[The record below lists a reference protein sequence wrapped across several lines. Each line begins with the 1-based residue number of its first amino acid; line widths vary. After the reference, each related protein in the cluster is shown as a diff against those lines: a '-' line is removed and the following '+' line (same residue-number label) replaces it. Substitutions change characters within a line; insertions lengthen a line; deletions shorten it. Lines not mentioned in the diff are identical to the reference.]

1 LAVSEQAG
9 AAELAPA
16 PRVERRPLRPLL
28 VAAAFVA
35 PTIVLLVLV
44 AGFPLV
50 YNVWNSFRH
59 VVLTEPGTEQFVGF
73 ANYWTA
79 LKSPDFH
86 AQFVRTALFTIVS
99 VAIEMVIGM
108 TLALV
113 MHQSFRGR
121 GLVRA
126 AVLVPWA
133 VPTVVSGMLWKTM
146 FDPSSGFVNY
156 GLTLLH
162 LPGGGTTWLSG
173 VWTSWAAI
181 LIADAWKNTP
191 FIAILLLA
199 GLQIIP
205 DDLYEQARIDGA
217 GAVRRFLYVTLPMLK
232 PAILVALI
240 FRTLQSF
247 LIFDI
252 IYVMTSGGPGAA
264 TESLGF
270 INVRAFREALDFGYG
285 GAISVI
291 LILLSVVIAVI
302 YQRVLR
308 PST

>member
-1 LAVSEQAG
+1 
-9 AAELAPA
+9 APPPP
-16 PRVERRPLRPLL
+16 PRVDRRPLRPRL

-35 PTIVLLVLV
+35 PVILLLVLV

-50 YNVWNSFRH
+50 YNVYNSFQH
-59 VVLTEPGTEQFVGF
+59 VVLTEPGTQHFVGF
-73 ANYWTA
+73 QNYWTA
-79 LKSPDFH
+79 LTSPDFH
-86 AQFVRTALFTIVS
+86 AQFVRTLLFTVVS
-99 VAIEMVIGM
+99 VAFEMVIGVM
-108 TLALV
+108 LALV

-146 FDPSSGFVNY
+146 FDPTSGFVNY

-162 LPGGGTTWLSG
+162 LPGGGTTWLNG
-173 VWTSWAAI
+173 IWTSWAAI

-205 DDLYEQARIDGA
+205 DDLYEQGRIDGA
-217 GAVRRFLYVTLPMLK
+217 GTVRRFFYVTLPLLK

-252 IYVMTSGGPGAA
+252 IYVMTNGGPGAA

-270 INVRAFREALDFGYG
+270 INVSAFRVQLDFGYG

-291 LILLSVVIAVI
+291 LILISVLIALG
-302 YQRVLR
+302 YQRVMR